1 MEIKECGVEK
11 DPKNSPKGHGYI
23 LYLDCG
29 EGSQLKTFVEIH
41 QIEVGWGWG
50 SGSAATGGE
59 AACKKDPEPR
69 PCGYALCGQGQSP
82 VGVPAW
88 RGGQC
93 V

>member
-1 MEIKECGVEK
+1 MAIVGEVKEKRLYEK
-11 DPKNSPKGHGYI
+11 AGQ
-23 LYLDCG
+23 
-29 EGSQLKTFVEIH
+29 EGRRQ
-41 QIEVGWGWG
+41 VGRGWG

-59 AACKKDPEPR
+59 AACEKDPEPR